1 MKKCEL
7 RKKLSNVL
15 LILSDVTENGEYEV
29 FIIHSRAEEKA
40 QYFYQALAERGQTK
54 NLEIVSFDG
63 VIATHLG
70 EGAVAFGFTP
80 IV

>member
-1 MKKCEL
+1 M
-7 RKKLSNVL
+7 
-15 LILSDVTENGEYEV
+15 TENGEYEV

-70 EGAVAFGFTP
+70 KVP
-80 IV
+80 LHLVSHQLSKC

>member
-1 MKKCEL
+1 MT
-7 RKKLSNVL
+7 V
-15 LILSDVTENGEYEV
+15 NGDYEV

-40 QYFYQALAERGQTK
+40 QHFYQALADKGQTD

-70 EGAVAFGFTP
+70 KAQLHLVSHQLSKC
-80 IV
+80 